1 MAIKI
6 PIISE
11 FNAKGVERAVKEFQ
25 TLTSS
30 ADKTAFAL
38 KKMALPAAAA
48 LGAIAI
54 GGYKAAQSA
63 SDLNETINK
72 TNVIFGTASQEIQ
85 KFASTASKSLGMAT
99 QESLDFAASFGGLGK
114 MAGKTGSDLASFSTD
129 LVSLTADMA
138 SFNNANPAEVA
149 IALGA
154 ALRGESEPIRRFNV
168 LINDAAVKAEALSM
182 GLYKGTGD
190 LNQQAKVLATHS
202 LILKQTS
209 DQQGDFNNTIDSAA
223 NQQKILTA
231 TIKDATTK
239 IGQAFLPILEKVLP
253 VLVNFGLA
261 AERNSGLIAA
271 MATALAILA
280 GAIVAANIAMTVWKG
295 ISIITTGV
303 NYALAASFTAVQI
316 ATGIGI
322 LAVAAGTAAFI
333 AYQKSMKGVRA
344 EADALKNSTNNLSG
358 AFIGPQLSPDEM
370 AKRTKAF
377 NDLGNGTK
385 GAAKE
390 VESFAKALKE
400 KLGSA
405 LDDAKNAL
413 DDAKKAF
420 ADFATSVSDGIK
432 QAFSFADAQ
441 DAGTE
446 TGAGFLDGLR
456 SQVAGVVGYAKKI
469 QDLLDKN
476 LSKDALAQVL
486 ASGAAAGSAIADQL
500 IAGGQTA
507 IDETNALVDSANAA
521 AEKVGLNAASKW
533 YQGGIDV
540 AQKMVDGI
548 QAALDQMT
556 PKLMAK
562 MDEIVA
568 KMKRTVNIDVRV
580 TETVSRIVSTIA
592 AGGIPKMAEGGI
604 VSRPT
609 LALIGEAGPEAVVP
623 LSKMGSGGGDVN
635 INVTG
640 GLSTSAEIGQS
651 VVNALRAYSRSAGP
665 LALNIA

>member
-25 TLTSS
+25 SLTSS

-72 TNVIFGTASQEIQ
+72 TNVIFGNASRELQT
-85 KFASTASKSLGMAT
+85 FASTASKSLGMAT
-99 QESLDFAASFGGLGK
+99 QEALDFAASFGGLGK
-114 MAGKTGSDLASFSTD
+114 MAGKTGSDLAKFSTD

-168 LINDAAVKAEALSM
+168 LINDAAVKAEAMSM

-202 LILKQTS
+202 LILKQTT

-271 MATALAILA
+271 MATTLAILA
-280 GAIVAANIAMTVWKG
+280 GAIVTANIAMTAWKG
-295 ISIITTGV
+295 ISIITAAV
-303 NYALAASFTAVQI
+303 NYALAASFTAVQV

-344 EADALKNSTNNLSG
+344 EADALRNSTNNLSG
-358 AFIGPQLSPDEM
+358 AFVGPQLSPDEM

-377 NDLGNGTK
+377 HSLGDGVK

-390 VESFAKALKE
+390 VESFAKAFKE

-420 ADFATSVSDGIK
+420 GDFATTVADGLK
-432 QAFSFADAQ
+432 SAFSFADAQ
-441 DAGTE
+441 EAGKETGGGFLQGLREQVAGIIGYTKKVDNLLTMGLSQDALQQVLAAGQDAGT
-446 TGAGFLDGLR
+446 
-456 SQVAGVVGYAKKI
+456 
-469 QDLLDKN
+469 
-476 LSKDALAQVL
+476 
-486 ASGAAAGSAIADQL
+486 AIADQL
-500 IAGGQTA
+500 IAGGSAA
-507 IDETNALVDSANAA
+507 ITETNALVESTNAA
-521 AEKVGLNAASKW
+521 AGKVGLNAAAKW
-533 YQGGIDV
+533 YQAGIDSATAIV
-540 AQKMVDGI
+540 NGI
-548 QAALDQMT
+548 QAELDLLT

-562 MDEIVA
+562 MDAIAA
-568 KMKRTVNIDVRV
+568 KMKRTVSIDVVITERV
-580 TETVSRIVSTIA
+580 NKIVTGL
-592 AGGIPKMAEGGI
+592 GGIPKMAEGGI
-604 VSRPT
+604 VNKPT

-623 LSKMGSGGGDVN
+623 LSKMNAGGGGDVN
-635 INVTG
+635 INVAG